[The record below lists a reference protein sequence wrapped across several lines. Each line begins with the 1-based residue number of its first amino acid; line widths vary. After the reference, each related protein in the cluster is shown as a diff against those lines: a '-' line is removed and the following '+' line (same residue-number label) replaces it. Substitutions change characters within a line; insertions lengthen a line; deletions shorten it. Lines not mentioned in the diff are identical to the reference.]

1 MQTTTAT
8 TAIDTN
14 EIVQTGR
21 DLWDSWTNMWNGEL
35 SLARDIIADGFYAHL
50 SNTHTADPA
59 TLRNAVEVEKWVIR
73 VRNKYAKLVYATQ
86 AGPFVD
92 VTAQTVTCYWKAH
105 GVFAGLT
112 GKAGDI
118 VGKEFTVVGTDILR
132 FEDGKIIECW
142 TMSVP
147 LEIDPL
153 S

>member
-8 TAIDTN
+8 TAININ
-14 EIVQTGR
+14 ETGVTGR
-21 DLWDSWTNMWNGEL
+21 SLWDSWTDMWNGEL
-35 SLARDIIADGFYAHL
+35 PLAHDIIADGFYAHL
-50 SNTHTADPA
+50 SNTLTADPA
-59 TLRNAVEVEKWVIR
+59 TLRNAVEVEKWVVR
-73 VRNKYAKLVYATQ
+73 VRSRYAKLVYATH

-92 VTAQTVTCYWKAH
+92 VTAQTVTCYWKAR

-118 VGKEFTVVGTDILR
+118 VGKEFTVVGIDILR
-132 FEDGKIIECW
+132 FEDGKITECW

>member
-8 TAIDTN
+8 NAININ
-14 EIVQTGR
+14 ETIETGR
-21 DLWDSWTNMWNGEL
+21 ALWDSWTTMWNGDL
-35 SLARDIIADGFYAHL
+35 PLAHDIIADGFYAHL
-50 SNTHTADPA
+50 SNTLTADPA
-59 TLRNAVEVEKWVIR
+59 TLRNAVEVEKWVVR
-73 VRNKYAKLVYATQ
+73 VRSRYAKLVYATH

-92 VTAQTVTCYWKAH
+92 VTAQTVTCYWKAR

-132 FEDGKIIECW
+132 FDDGKITECW